1 MDFGLSDEQALL
13 QQTAREFVAR
23 VCPPEAA
30 KEWDE
35 KEAFPPEL
43 LDGMADMGWF
53 ALPFAVE
60 DGGDGGSPLELVLI
74 AEQLGRSSF
83 DVAMCYAGVL
93 IPAMTVML
101 WGDTGIKQWVREHV
115 MTGRHRLAVAMSE
128 PDTGSDAAALRTTAV
143 EHDGH
148 FLVNGQK
155 MWCTGGGLPDTTL
168 MTYVR
173 TSGSRDRKH
182 DGLSLLLIDP
192 ELAGVQ
198 IRRMPTLAR
207 HILGTTEVFFTDVQ
221 VPKDRLVGPKDDGWK
236 VMLSNLELEKVLI
249 SGGYLG
255 AAQSTLDEMLAYS
268 KTRHAFGRP
277 IGQFQALT
285 HAMADLQTEID
296 AARMLT
302 YRAAWLLSQGRPCTR
317 EGSMAK
323 LKGSE
328 TYVAAA
334 RLGMQVLAGH
344 GFSTESVMSY
354 RYRESIVATI
364 SGGTSQI
371 QRNGIARS
379 MGLRAY

>member
-1 MDFGLSDEQALL
+1 MNFGLNEEQTLV
-13 QQTAREFVAR
+13 QQTARDFVSR
-23 VCPPEAA
+23 VCPAEVA

-35 KEAFPPEL
+35 KETFPSEL
-43 LDGMADMGWF
+43 LRGMADMGWF
-53 ALPFAVE
+53 SLPFPVE
-60 DGGDGGSPLELVLI
+60 EGGDGGTALDLVLI
-74 AEQLGRSSF
+74 SEQLGRSSF
-83 DVAMCYAGVL
+83 DISMCYAGVL
-93 IPAMTVML
+93 IPAMTVFRWATPEL
-101 WGDTGIKQWVREHV
+101 KQWVRDTV
-115 MTGRHRLAVAMSE
+115 MTGGHRLAVAMSE
-128 PDTGSDAAALRTTAV
+128 PDSGSDAAALRTSAKDNGD
-143 EHDGH
+143 HYI
-148 FLVNGQK
+148 VNGQK
-155 MWCTGGGLPDTTL
+155 MWCTGGSLPDTTL

-173 TSGSRDRKH
+173 TGAREPKH
-182 DGLSLLLIDP
+182 GGLSLLLIDP
-192 ELAGVQ
+192 NEAGVL
-198 IRRMPTLAR
+198 ISRMPTLAR
-207 HILGTTEVFFTDVQ
+207 HILGTTEISFTDVR
-221 VPKDRLVGPKDDGWK
+221 VPKDRLVGLEDDGWQ

-255 AAQSTLDEMLAYS
+255 AAQATLDDMLAYS
-268 KTRHAFGRP
+268 KERKAFGRP
-277 IGQFQALT
+277 IGEFQALA

-296 AARMLT
+296 AARLLT
-302 YRAAWLLSQGRPCTR
+302 YRAAWLLSQGMACTR

-334 RLGMQVLAGH
+334 RLGMQVLGAH